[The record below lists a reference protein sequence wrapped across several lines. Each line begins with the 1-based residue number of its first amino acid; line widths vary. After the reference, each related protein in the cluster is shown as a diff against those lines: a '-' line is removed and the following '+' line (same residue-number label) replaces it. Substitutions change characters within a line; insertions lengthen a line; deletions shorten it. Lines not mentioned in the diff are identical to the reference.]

1 MDIITTTFY
10 NDNYNLAICICP
22 PDTLKHTP
30 LQDKM
35 MEYTKF
41 YAHRLNQLV
50 HPDNLIKIYEST
62 HIDSAMVDLQDKHEY
77 VLILSAGLK
86 ITDMSLLFDV
96 KNIIDNEDDFLVAGV
111 VRDGQDTYCEIHH
124 SFLLVDVKRW
134 CRAGSPCFGGWENEV
149 KELPVVDKK
158 ITDNYVT
165 IEFTG
170 EKKEQHHMRQGWGYI
185 EAAGNNEMRVVSIP
199 PTKKYEYC
207 YPEHRSIE
215 FWDNIQ
221 KPEKDIDLLIV
232 QKNVISQ
239 IRSVNFPKIWL
250 TNTESIDF
258 EIYNH
263 PYYDTVALP
272 ASGFKMINAVNYM
285 NDAGELI
292 IYDYNQISLDWAKF
306 IYESEDTDIS
316 NLIKIWEGRKHFFV
330 AGSKVFSDKECTV
343 FTKEALASIERSIAA
358 FGTGQNLFTQDFEAT
373 LKKFRSVKVKFLLCD
388 LFNNPESLTSHFTGN
403 SLVSVSNIFS
413 TDFSAINQPVFE
425 NQKCLGNFVKSINV
439 PARILGQ
446 DAYCRRIDKEINSG
460 N

>member
-10 NDNYNLAICICP
+10 NDNYNLAICVCP
-22 PDTLKHTP
+22 PDTLRHTP
-30 LQDKM
+30 LLKKM

-50 HPDNLIKIYEST
+50 HQDNLIKIYDST

-86 ITDMSLLFDV
+86 ITDMTLLFDI
-96 KNIIDNEDDFLVAGV
+96 KNIIDNEDNFLVAGV
-111 VRDGQDTYCEIHH
+111 VRDGGGSYCEIHH

-134 CRAGSPCFGGWENEV
+134 CRAGSPIFGGWENEV
-149 KELPVVDKK
+149 KELPVVNKTIDGQ
-158 ITDNYVT
+158 YVN

-170 EKKEQHHMRQGWGYI
+170 EKKEQHHKRQGWGYI
-185 EAAGNNEMRVVSIP
+185 EAAGNNKMSVVSIP
-199 PTKKYEYC
+199 PTRKYEYC
-207 YPEHRSIE
+207 YPEHKSIE

-221 KPEKDIDLLIV
+221 KPEKDIKLLQV
-232 QKNVISQ
+232 QKNVINQ
-239 IRSVNFPKIWL
+239 LRSKNFKKIWL
-250 TNTESIDF
+250 TNTEFINF

-272 ASGFKMINAVNYM
+272 ASGFKIIYAVNYIK
-285 NDAGELI
+285 NNGQLL

-306 IYESEDTDIS
+306 IYESEDTDIL
-316 NLIKIWEGRKHFFV
+316 NLIKTWEGRKHFFV
-330 AGSKVFSDKECTV
+330 AGSKVFSDKECKA
-343 FTKEALASIERSIAA
+343 FTKEALTSIERSIAA
-358 FGTGQNLFTQDFEAT
+358 FGTEQNLFQDFEET

-388 LFNNPESLTSHFTGN
+388 LFNNPESLTSQFTGN

-413 TDFSAINQPVFE
+413 TDFSAINQPVIE

-439 PARILGQ
+439 PTRILGQ
-446 DAYCRRIDKEINSG
+446 DAYCRRIDKEVNSG